1 MTLEHLEAIL
11 AWEVLHRIIMGL
23 VMTNYMVA
31 SVTIIYTEMRAM
43 IRSMVALA
51 QIQSILALASKRLS
65 YVREMVVPLWRQQIL
80 LQTSQMELLS

>member
-1 MTLEHLEAIL
+1 
-11 AWEVLHRIIMGL
+11 
-23 VMTNYMVA
+23 MTNYMVA

>member
-1 MTLEHLEAIL
+1 
-11 AWEVLHRIIMGL
+11 MGL